1 MNRHNSPKKSNPYS
15 KYKYLLEKCVEI
27 KYENFDEA
35 IKKVNEIAVS
45 LLDITCSSVW
55 ILSERDQLFHCEDIY
70 SKHLHKHKVTRASI
84 AINKHPEYMD
94 ALMTNRHLVIKTGDS
109 DFGLEHKYLKKHKIL
124 YKFDTALY
132 YKGALKGILCF
143 ESTEQKKFVNN
154 FTHEVAIT
162 LANIVEI
169 AINLKYK
176 QENEEIFQAIVD
188 NSQTGILIFA
198 EKILYANEAATVMT
212 GYTLEELTQM
222 HTWDLVS
229 GELQN
234 IFKQRVLKRLKGEH
248 FNANYDDIRVK
259 TKNGALKIIRATV
272 ETIVYEGKYAGLAII
287 TDVTD
292 LIEAKEK
299 IKILAQAVEQTDELI
314 KITNV
319 DGNIIYV
326 NNSLVANTGYKEIEL
341 IGQNPRIFKSGK
353 HTKAFYKKLW
363 DTILAKKVYRNVII
377 NKKKDGTLYYEDL
390 TISPILDKGGNI
402 RYFVATSKDVSSK
415 IELEE
420 KLKLMATTDA
430 LTGIYNRYKMNEEI
444 DFEIKKAKRYKKS
457 FALIMFD
464 IDFFKAINDTYGH
477 DVGDRVLEEL
487 AQVVTRSIRSTDTFA
502 RWGGEEFMILARNSD
517 AKSATLLAEKIR
529 KKVENFLFADGIEI
543 TISLGISVYDK
554 QKTKETLLKEA
565 DEALYQAK
573 ALGRNKTVLFESL

>member
-1 MNRHNSPKKSNPYS
+1 MNRHNNQKKSNPYA

-35 IKKVNEIAVS
+35 IKKVNEIAIS

-55 ILSERDQLFHCEDIY
+55 ILNERDQLFHREDVY
-70 SKHLHKHKVTRASI
+70 SKPLHKHKTTQTSI

-94 ALMTNRHLVIKTGDS
+94 ALMANRHLVIKTEDS
-109 DFGLEHKYLKKHKIL
+109 DFGFEHKYLKKHKIR

-143 ESTEQKKFVNN
+143 ETTKEQEFVNS
-154 FTHEVAIT
+154 FTREVAIT

-176 QENEEIFQAIVD
+176 QENEKIFQAIVD
-188 NSQTGILIFA
+188 NSQTGILIFG
-198 EKILYANEAATVMT
+198 EKILYANEAATMMT
-212 GYTLEELTQM
+212 GYTLEELQQM

-229 GELQN
+229 KELQN
-234 IFKQRVLKRLKGEH
+234 IFKQRVLKRLNGEH
-248 FNANYDDIRVK
+248 FNANYDDIHIK
-259 TKNGALKIIRATV
+259 TKNGTVKIIRATV
-272 ETIVYEGKYAGLAII
+272 DTIVYEGKYGGLAII

-314 KITNV
+314 KITDV

-390 TISPILDKGGNI
+390 TISPILDEDGNI
-402 RYFVATSKDVSSK
+402 RYFVTTSRDVSSQ

-420 KLKLMATTDA
+420 KLKLIATTDA

-464 IDFFKAINDTYGH
+464 IDFFKVINDTYGH

-487 AQVVTRSIRSTDTFA
+487 ADVVTHSIRTTDTFA
-502 RWGGEEFMILARNSD
+502 RWGGEEFMILTRNGD
-517 AKSATLLAEKIR
+517 AKSAIFLAEKIR

-543 TISLGISVYDK
+543 TISLGISIYDK
-554 QKTKETLLKEA
+554 NKTKETLLKEA
-565 DEALYQAK
+565 DKALYQAK
-573 ALGRNKTVLFESL
+573 RVGRNKTVLFESL